1 MTDKVQKQIDYAT
14 RSYNPDNDI
23 IHGQPNCNWVD
34 YHLATAIE
42 LLLKRVAELEAKIA
56 ELEADNNN
64 DELRMMQ
71 DLHDTQESF
80 LDGAR
85 YG

>member
-14 RSYNPDNDI
+14 RSYNPDNDV

-42 LLLKRVAELEAKIA
+42 LLLKRVIELEEKIA
-56 ELEADNNN
+56 DMETEN
-64 DELRMMQ
+64 DQNTIRPRPP
-71 DLHDTQESF
+71 F
-80 LDGAR
+80 PP
-85 YG
+85 